1 MPSIRDV
8 ANIAGV
14 AVGTVSRVINNSG
27 SVKPD
32 TRRKVEK
39 AIQELNYFPN
49 EVARNFKMRKSKM
62 VALLLTCKHWNWD
75 WKSILIM
82 QQKFKLPFTRLMRW
96 NAWSFAMD
104 WFIGGK
110 WNCSTSL
117 YSKR

>member
-8 ANIAGV
+8 AKIAGV

-62 VALLLTCKHWNWD
+62 VALLLPSIWHPFFLNW
-75 WKSILIM
+75 LITLRM
-82 QQKFKLPFTRLMRW
+82 SWIGKALSSCYVIAAASQKRNCITW
-96 NAWSFAMD
+96 
-104 WFIGGK
+104 ICYGK
-110 WNCSTSL
+110 T
-117 YSKR
+117 K